1 MCICYFKDLSPD
13 AWTAIGTIA
22 MAVVTF
28 ITLFISKQ
36 QLEETRKQL
45 KESSRPRINISI
57 QIREGD
63 FLLRIE
69 NTGLTAAHVTKLRFN
84 DFFKEKLMVK
94 QLRDRFIYL
103 EESELVINARES
115 KYFDFHPTMEHSMY
129 HYYRTGEVYKQADVA
144 EWLKLHSNDE
154 IVVGCEYV
162 EIGDNKKYSASMKTK
177 LGNHYGLSRAICD
190 TEVDALLKINN
201 KLGEIENAV
210 SVLSKTIASKKF

>member
-1 MCICYFKDLSPD
+1 MCICFFKCINWE
-13 AWTAIGTIA
+13 AWTAIGTVA

-45 KESSRPRINISI
+45 KESSRPRIIISI

-84 DFFKEKLMVK
+84 EFFKEKLLVK

-154 IVVGCEYV
+154 IVVGCEYA

-177 LGNHYGLSRAICD
+177 LGNHYGLSRAICV
-190 TEVDALLKINN
+190 TEVDALLKIDN
-201 KLGEIENAV
+201 KLGEIEKAV
-210 SVLSKTIASKKF
+210 SIISKTIASKKF

>member
-1 MCICYFKDLSPD
+1 MSAD
-13 AWTAIGTIA
+13 AWTALGTIA

-45 KESSRPRINISI
+45 KESSRPRVIISI
-57 QIREGD
+57 QISEGD

-69 NTGLTAAHVTKLRFN
+69 NAGLTAAHVTKLHFN
-84 DFFKEKLMVK
+84 DFFKEKLLVK

-115 KYFDFHPTMEHSMY
+115 KYFDFHPTMDHRECK
-129 HYYRTGEVYKQADVA
+129 YYRTNEIYHQVEIA

-154 IVVGCEYV
+154 ILVDCEYAA
-162 EIGDNKKYSASMKTK
+162 IGDSEKYKASMKTK
-177 LGNHYGLSRAICD
+177 LGNHYGQSRVICD
-190 TEVDALLKINN
+190 SELAALLKIEK
-201 KLGEIENAV
+201 KLDEIDKAV
-210 SVLSKTIASKKF
+210 GILSRTIAEKKF